1 VTVLPAVLA
10 LLGPKI
16 DAGRVRLPGR
26 RGRGGPGR
34 PSLADR
40 LLRRPLAAAGLVTAL
55 LLALAYP
62 ALSLHMAQ
70 PSPIALTAPD
80 DPALQTLAAVQS
92 TFPGA
97 GEPAY
102 VVVQVPVRE
111 REALSRELARLE
123 ALAVGDGIAHP
134 PFRLTWSGDHT
145 AAALTLPLTGNGAN
159 PASRQAVQTLRHT
172 LIPQTVGHIAG
183 ARAYVTGATAGD
195 VDFTGQ
201 VRAGLPYAVAFVL
214 VLAFGLLVVAFR
226 SVIVPLTAVVLNLLS
241 VAAAYGVLVL
251 VFQHRWAEPVLRF
264 RSNGTITAW
273 LPLFLF
279 VILFGLSM
287 DYHVFILSRIK
298 EAVTDGEPTR
308 DAIRHSIGRTA
319 GVITAAAL
327 VHELIEARDDKR
339 LLRLQRQLATYK
351 LLIIDELGY
360 VPLSTTGAEL
370 LFEVF
375 SQRYERGSTLVTS
388 NLPFDEWTSVFG
400 SERLTGAL
408 LDRLTHHVHILEMN
422 GDSYRLKQSKQRQR
436 RT

>member
-123 ALAVGDGIAHP
+123 ALAAGDGIAHP

-327 VHELIEARDDKR
+327 VMVCVFALFGT
-339 LLRLQRQLATYK
+339 LA
-351 LLIIDELGY
+351 
-360 VPLSTTGAEL
+360 S
-370 LFEVF
+370 
-375 SQRYERGSTLVTS
+375 
-388 NLPFDEWTSVFG
+388 
-400 SERLTGAL
+400 
-408 LDRLTHHVHILEMN
+408 LD
-422 GDSYRLKQSKQRQR
+422 LKQAGVGLAVAVLIDATVIRSVLLPATMTVLGKRNWYLPRWLDWLPQVGLELPAGPRAGHR
-436 RT
+436 APAGAAGA